1 MIENTPM
8 ISVIMSVYNTE
19 IDFLKEAI
27 ESILSQTFSDFEF
40 IIIDDYSDEKTQK
53 ILNEY
58 KKDNRVILKRNEKN
72 LGLTVSLNRAISM
85 AKGKYLARMDADDI
99 CLPERFEIEIEYLEK
114 FSDLGVVGTNFII
127 MDNGQEIFRGNEA
140 YFPEQIKARLFF
152 CNNGLLHSSVLMRRT
167 LICREMDLL
176 YNEEIK
182 KSQDFDLWVRVS
194 RKSKLFVIPIYLMK
208 YRVSNNQISTKNK
221 SEQVMYRKQII
232 RSQLFELIPET
243 DKIMEELHL
252 QLCDGEAVDSIIML
266 RQWTN
271 KLKMEN
277 KKHDMFDE
285 KSFKYY
291 LSMFSVRSVKKS
303 LQGFQ
308 VCDYYNFIRFL
319 IEFCVNTIQFNLK
332 NKKNKKRRYY
342 L

>member
-1 MIENTPM
+1 MIKNTPV

-19 IDFLKEAI
+19 IVFLKEAI
-27 ESILSQTFSDFEF
+27 DSILSQTFSDFEF
-40 IIIDDYSDEKTQK
+40 IIIDDCSDEKTRK

-58 KKDNRVILKRNEKN
+58 KKDNRVILKRNERN
-72 LGLTVSLNRAISM
+72 LGLTISLNRAISM
-85 AKGKYLARMDADDI
+85 ARGKYLARMDADDI

-114 FSDLGVVGTNFII
+114 FSDLGVVGTSFII
-127 MDNGQEIFRGNEA
+127 MDNGREIFRGNEA

-152 CNNGLLHSSVLMRRT
+152 CNNGLLHSSILMRRA

-194 RKSKLFVIPIYLMK
+194 RKSKIFVIPICLMK

-221 SEQVMYRKQII
+221 LEQFIYRKQII
-232 RSQLFELIPET
+232 RSQLFELIPDT
-243 DKIMEELHL
+243 DEVMEKLHL
-252 QLCDGEAVDSIIML
+252 QLCNGDAVDSIIML

-271 KLKMEN
+271 KLKKEN
-277 KKHDMFDE
+277 KRCDMFDE
-285 KSFKYY
+285 NSFKYY
-291 LSMFSVRSVKKS
+291 LSMFSMRSAKKS

-308 VCDYYNFIRFL
+308 LCDYYNFIKVL
-319 IEFCVNTIQFNLK
+319 IEFCINTIQFNFK
-332 NKKNKKRRYY
+332 NKKYKKRRYC